1 MNQRIKASYII
12 ALLAM
17 LIIFVIIF
25 FLIRPQRDSELIG
38 GWKLDGSHTSTLW
51 LYPNGSGRVEP
62 ENSTI
67 AWRTRRGQLMIES
80 MGVKIDY
87 EYLITDNTTLIL
99 TRTDPYGTIWSRT
112 YTRVRQ

>member
-1 MNQRIKASYII
+1 
-12 ALLAM
+12 M
-17 LIIFVIIF
+17 LIIFVVIF

-38 GWKLDGSHTSTLW
+38 DWKLDESHASTLW
-51 LYPNGSGRVEP
+51 LYPNGSGRVEL

-67 AWRTRRGQLMIES
+67 AWCARRGQLMIES
-80 MGVKIDY
+80 MSVKIDY
-87 EYLITDNTTLIL
+87 EYLIIDDTTLIL